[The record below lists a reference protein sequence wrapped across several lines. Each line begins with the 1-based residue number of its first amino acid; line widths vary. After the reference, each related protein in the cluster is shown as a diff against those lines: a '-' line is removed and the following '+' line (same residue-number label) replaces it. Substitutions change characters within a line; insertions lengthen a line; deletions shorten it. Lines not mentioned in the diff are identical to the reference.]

1 MDPEISEQ
9 DEEKKKYTSVCVG
22 REEDIRKSERMTAV
36 VHDREVVI
44 FYHKGEYNAM
54 DIRCYRKICFHMLNL
69 SLFITKPS
77 KFNLVTRYI
86 NSFSDSGGPL
96 HLGEIEVC
104 KIKFTL
110 NKFNV
115 SYILSILFYSLFRL
129 IFIIILA
136 YSYLKM

>member
-44 FYHKGEYNAM
+44 FYHKGEYHAM
-54 DIRCYRKICFHMLNL
+54 DIRCYH
-69 SLFITKPS
+69 
-77 KFNLVTRYI
+77 
-86 NSFSDSGGPL
+86 SGGPL